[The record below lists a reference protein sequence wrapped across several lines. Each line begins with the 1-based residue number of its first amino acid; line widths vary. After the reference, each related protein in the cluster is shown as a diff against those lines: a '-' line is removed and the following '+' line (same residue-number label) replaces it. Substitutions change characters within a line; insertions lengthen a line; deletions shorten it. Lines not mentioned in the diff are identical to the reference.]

1 MVYLSLV
8 TYEIGKFR
16 GKWQANTLT
25 WLSVYINIFIVI
37 LDFCSFLIAN
47 VSYISQ
53 YKVFVVDA
61 AAKQTTCFYETTP
74 VFMFPV
80 QCALASP
87 TLDGFCLACISPRIQ
102 HHPITHCSVIAGAT
116 TSSRR
121 ILQPQNPSLLWRC
134 ANGRQKCK
142 HSNSTQ
148 FLGPPPGNLDLSP
161 DLSPSHLRFSSGAT
175 AVIRHSQT
183 TSATSSWNS
192 LKKISASSV
201 ENPWPRAVEVKF
213 WYKPLIK
220 YTDLPTLRAGPPS
233 PITNGVKTVKTLPE
247 TNGLPLKTGLNS
259 PKGNYQ

>member
-1 MVYLSLV
+1 MCPCVTNIRWLLFSMHIATDPAPPNHALLSHRWSNHIQPPDL
-8 TYEIGKFR
+8 
-16 GKWQANTLT
+16 
-25 WLSVYINIFIVI
+25 
-37 LDFCSFLIAN
+37 
-47 VSYISQ
+47 
-53 YKVFVVDA
+53 A
-61 AAKQTTCFYETTP
+61 AAKP
-74 VFMFPV
+74 VTAV
-80 QCALASP
+80 
-87 TLDGFCLACISPRIQ
+87 TLRKWP
-102 HHPITHCSVIAGAT
+102 P
-116 TSSRR
+116 
-121 ILQPQNPSLLWRC
+121 
-134 ANGRQKCK
+134 KCK